1 MAKIVFNPSFT
12 LIGPKQEDDFA
23 VSFSTAD
30 RAVPA
35 TPVVPTLAPGCLVT
49 PYTPAFTATDVTAT
63 FSGST
68 QGAYLKVADTANWEV
83 VGTTV
88 RKRHRNAP
96 NTVDIEAGN
105 RFNRRTFTRAHP
117 YGYPALTGKDPGVFD
132 YNSLAAAS
140 TRLLHNRLA
149 QAQPGATA
157 QDVFLDGGDYTFASG
172 PSVTPNPNRILPDL
186 DLSGVSVTRTNVSGE
201 TAAHPVMLVSPRHI
215 VCNSHIDVVPG
226 NSVAFR
232 RRDGTIQTATVLAFT
247 DKGSN
252 YDLRVAILS
261 EDITNCA
268 VYKTLPDNW
277 ASYLPACTHATL
289 TAYGATGAIP
299 VVVRQANTGVGGHS
313 NPIDTN
319 SPKLRVDWIRV
330 ADTPND
336 SSPTDP
342 AFNAFYT
349 GFPQDPLYPFYQQAY
364 GGDSGSPM
372 FVLVPNSAGASPF
385 SFTPAL
391 ASNYFGATSGPFLPR
406 ERTWVNA
413 AMQTLSTAQGEAR
426 VFTFNTVDLSL
437 FPTYE

>member
-1 MAKIVFNPSFT
+1 MANIVFNPSLT
-12 LIGPKQEDDFA
+12 LIGPKQEDDFT
-23 VSFSTAD
+23 VSFSTVA

-35 TPVVPTLAPGCLVT
+35 TTPVPTLAPGCIVS
-49 PYTPAFTATDVTAT
+49 PHTPAFTTADIGAT
-63 FSGST
+63 FSGNT

-83 VGTTV
+83 VGSTV
-88 RKRHRNAP
+88 RKRHRSAP

-105 RFNRRTFTRAHP
+105 RFNRRTF
-117 YGYPALTGKDPGVFD
+117 ALTHLYDFPSRTGSGPGVFD

-140 TRLLHNRLA
+140 TRLLHKRLA

-157 QDVFLDGGDYTFASG
+157 QDVFLDGGDYTLASG

-186 DLSGVSVTRTNVSGE
+186 DLSGVSVTP
-201 TAAHPVMLVSPRHI
+201 PVMLVSPRHI
-215 VCNSHIDVVPG
+215 VCNTHIGVVPG

-247 DKGSN
+247 DEGSN

-277 ASYLPACTHATL
+277 ASYLPACTQATL
-289 TAYGATGAIP
+289 IAYGATGAVP
-299 VVVRQANTGVGGHS
+299 VVVRQANTGVYPPGTQAPECGN

-336 SSPTDP
+336 SSPTDT

-349 GFPQDPLYPFYQQAY
+349 GFPQDPLYPFYQLAY

-372 FVLVPNSAGASPF
+372 FMLVPNSASASPS

-391 ASNYFGATSGPFLPR
+391 VSSYFGATSGPFLPR

-426 VFTFNTVDLSL
+426 VFTFNTVDLSV
-437 FPTYE
+437 FPTYG